1 MMKKMII
8 VIMLVL
14 LIVLIFVISRVYL
27 INDVNTYE
35 NNRFRWGR
43 DTVKQWKDGKFE
55 LIRSPSM
62 YCFRSY
68 DNMINICKI
77 SRYYDDGAKV
87 YFVTEDNFYVC
98 VNIEDGTKKEYDM
111 IEKFDDNERYIFG
124 NKEFIDLFIDDNVQS
139 IWDILKN
146 K

>member
-1 MMKKMII
+1 
-8 VIMLVL
+8 MLVL

-43 DTVKQWKDGKFE
+43 DTVKQWKDGK
-55 LIRSPSM
+55 
-62 YCFRSY
+62 Y

>member
-1 MMKKMII
+1 M
-8 VIMLVL
+8 
-14 LIVLIFVISRVYL
+14 
-27 INDVNTYE
+27 
-35 NNRFRWGR
+35 
-43 DTVKQWKDGKFE
+43 
-55 LIRSPSM
+55 
-62 YCFRSY
+62 
-68 DNMINICKI
+68 
-77 SRYYDDGAKV
+77 
-87 YFVTEDNFYVC
+87 C